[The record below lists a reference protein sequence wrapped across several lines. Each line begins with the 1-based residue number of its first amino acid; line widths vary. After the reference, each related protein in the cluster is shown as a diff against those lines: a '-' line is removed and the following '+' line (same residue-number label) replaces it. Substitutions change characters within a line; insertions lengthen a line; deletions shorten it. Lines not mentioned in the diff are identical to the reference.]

1 MKKHNEVEINEV
13 NKLKVGAVIL
23 DFVVS
28 VFQPLVP
35 VVAGAGM
42 LKSVLLLLNM
52 IGVLD
57 KSHSMYILFS
67 TIADVGFY
75 FLPIFIASTTAE
87 KLKCNKLM
95 SIAVV
100 GVLILPAMNSLMA
113 DGITIF
119 GLEVANINYGSQ
131 VFPALLC
138 VLFLS
143 QVEKFATKIAPK
155 SIRIFFVPL
164 MTIAVVAPITLL
176 VLGPV
181 GYSLGQGFT
190 SCILFLHD
198 KLGWLA
204 IAILAPVLPFI
215 ISAGMHKALVP
226 YAVSAIMEMGF
237 EVLYLPALLA
247 HNFAEAGACFAAAVR
262 SKDEQSNST
271 AISAGISALFGIT
284 EPAIFGLAFQ
294 NKKVLMSVMSG
305 SIIGA
310 IFIGVVGI
318 RGYAVVLPGLASI
331 SMFISDELPRNILYA
346 IIGAVIAF
354 GSSFIITLLLW
365 KKEKTESKVYTEKV
379 EMAV

>member
-13 NKLKVGAVIL
+13 NKLKVGVVIL

-119 GLEVANINYGSQ
+119 
-131 VFPALLC
+131 
-138 VLFLS
+138 
-143 QVEKFATKIAPK
+143 
-155 SIRIFFVPL
+155 
-164 MTIAVVAPITLL
+164 
-176 VLGPV
+176 
-181 GYSLGQGFT
+181 
-190 SCILFLHD
+190 
-198 KLGWLA
+198 
-204 IAILAPVLPFI
+204 
-215 ISAGMHKALVP
+215 
-226 YAVSAIMEMGF
+226 
-237 EVLYLPALLA
+237 
-247 HNFAEAGACFAAAVR
+247 AAAVR

-331 SMFISDELPRNILYA
+331 SMFISDELPRNILYT
-346 IIGAVIAF
+346 ISGAVIAF

-365 KKEKTESKVYTEKV
+365 KKEKTESKIYTEKV

>member
-1 MKKHNEVEINEV
+1 MEKYNDVEIN
-13 NKLKVGAVIL
+13 KLKIGEIIL

-57 KSHSMYILFS
+57 KSHNMYVIFS

-100 GVLILPAMNSLMA
+100 GVLILPAMNSLME

-143 QVEKFATKIAPK
+143 QVDKFFTKIAPK
-155 SIRIFFVPL
+155 SISIFFVPL
-164 MTIAVVAPITLL
+164 MTIAIVAPMTLL
-176 VLGPV
+176 ILGPV

-190 SCILFLHD
+190 SFILLLHD

-226 YAVSAIMEMGF
+226 YSVSAIMEMGF

-247 HNFAEAGACFAAAVR
+247 HNFAEAGACFAAAMR
-262 SKDEQSNST
+262 SKGEQSNST

-294 NKKVLMSVMSG
+294 NKKILISVMSG
-305 SIIGA
+305 SIIGS
-310 IFIGVVGI
+310 IFIGLAGI
-318 RGYAVVLPGLASI
+318 RAYAVVLPGLASI
-331 SMFISDELPRNILYA
+331 SMFISEELPRNILYA
-346 IIGAVIAF
+346 IIGALISF
-354 GSSFIITLLLW
+354 CSSFIITLVLW
-365 KKEKTESKVYTEKV
+365 KEEKSQTKIYTEKV
-379 EMAV
+379 EIAV